1 MYGSFVN
8 FGNGT
13 GWNHTLLW
21 YWNAVMETSSKKT
34 VQHFL
39 VFPSPTWNGDLF
51 QRWLGFSLERQLSL
65 GEGSRTF
72 LLCGGWGK
80 LEEER
85 RKRLAFPWLV
95 FWGACSQR
103 NIGLGCYAFPR
114 IDGEISWHRAVS
126 WHFQGSG
133 LCWSLSLFGGN
144 EKCGPL
150 TRPMG
155 LRAASPWAEPLSLDS
170 ISMAT
175 LLAQGPLV

>member
-34 VQHFL
+34 VQRFL
-39 VFPSPTWNGDLF
+39 VFPSPMWNGDLF
-51 QRWLGFSLERQLSL
+51 QRWLGFSLERPLSL

-72 LLCGGWGK
+72 LWCGGWGK

-85 RKRLAFPWLV
+85 RKRLAFPWPV

-103 NIGLGCYAFPR
+103 NIGLGFYAFPR

-133 LCWSLSLFGGN
+133 LAQASLFLEEMKSVVLSLGSWVWGQPHL
-144 EKCGPL
+144 ELSPCLWIQSQWPHSQH
-150 TRPMG
+150 
-155 LRAASPWAEPLSLDS
+155 RAP
-170 ISMAT
+170 
-175 LLAQGPLV
+175 